1 MESWDYAQPWYHGSP
16 LELRVLREGSTIT
29 QDRHLATV
37 FSHKPTVVS
46 MEDDGR
52 LRHNGTQ
59 PGFLY
64 RIAEPVTAEDV
75 IPHPRTTMKP
85 GDEWLTSRPLRLALI
100 GTTAPLAEERLMDED
115 IAALRRR
122 SEGR

>member
-1 MESWDYAQPWYHGSP
+1 MEPWDYTRPWYHGAP

-52 LRHNGTQ
+52 LRHNGTHL
-59 PGFLY
+59 GFLY
-64 RIAEPVTAEDV
+64 RIAEPVRAEDV
-75 IPHPRTTMKP
+75 TPHPRTTMKP
-85 GDEWLTSRPLRLALI
+85 GDEWLTTRPLRLERL
-100 GTTAPLAEERLMDED
+100 GTTKPLAEERLTEDD
-115 IAALRRR
+115 IAALREQAA
-122 SEGR
+122 S